1 VRQGSLCY
9 LLRVFLSILFV
20 CSCQALRHLLCK
32 FLGLISSMR
41 SVFACTG
48 GAQCRPVQA
57 MAPPCPVPE
66 LQVWRG
72 PYFSWPDP
80 TSRIKKKTKSASPT
94 TPSRP
99 PAAVQRPYLT
109 VPYLPPA
116 TPSCP
121 VDRLRSLPCRLGA
134 VAAPSRALPLT
145 SSSLR
150 QLLPSYYALS
160 CRSVELA
167 MRDVA
172 KQLRYAST
180 VDPIIP
186 GKLLDIVRQIRNGIV
201 PLAIFW

>member
-1 VRQGSLCY
+1 VHWRSPMSTSSSHGPT
-9 LLRVFLSILFV
+9 LSCAGTPGMAWAIL
-20 CSCQALRHLLCK
+20 QLA
-32 FLGLISSMR
+32 
-41 SVFACTG
+41 
-48 GAQCRPVQA
+48 RPNKQN
-57 MAPPCPVPE
+57 
-66 LQVWRG
+66 
-72 PYFSWPDP
+72 
-80 TSRIKKKTKSASPT
+80 KKKTKSASPT

-116 TPSCP
+116 TPSSP

-186 GKLLDIVRQIRNGIV
+186 GRLLDIVRQIRNGIV

>member
-80 TSRIKKKTKSASPT
+80 TSRIFKKTKSASPT

-116 TPSCP
+116 TPSSP
-121 VDRLRSLPCRLGA
+121 PWTNKWYPSHSIMQPKYLLLIPFPRLLRCSAGRRNIDCLC
-134 VAAPSRALPLT
+134 
-145 SSSLR
+145 SSLFSCTDEQ
-150 QLLPSYYALS
+150 QL
-160 CRSVELA
+160 
-167 MRDVA
+167 
-172 KQLRYAST
+172 
-180 VDPIIP
+180 I
-186 GKLLDIVRQIRNGIV
+186 
-201 PLAIFW
+201 